1 MTIST
6 WAGVAAATALVFG
19 MPAAAG
25 AHAGPAARSASTAR
39 TLAIGPVL
47 HPFVR
52 IARGRGR
59 VAGPLES
66 ANWSGFIDGV
76 TVSGS
81 SLQTVG
87 ANFSS
92 VSASFTV
99 PKLSASSPPNSSNA
113 VWTGIGGVLGS
124 GGIVQ
129 AGVLESFKNQKN
141 QTYIPIVEDYPN
153 PIVPLSEPVSPG
165 DTLTVTITDT
175 TAGWTLTMSDSG
187 VTNNWSIGPK
197 PISSYYGAGAFVAPD
212 TQSAEWIDED
222 PFCGGTY
229 CKFATFSPANFS
241 AVTDTATSAVS
252 RTPLETIIVNRFGQ
266 AEVSVSPS
274 SIGSTTTVGGAYDSF
289 TVTRVSSSGHGP
301 HA

>member
-39 TLAIGPVL
+39 TLGPVL

-52 IARGRGR
+52 TARGRGR
-59 VAGPLES
+59 VAGSLHS

-76 TVSGS
+76 KLSSSG
-81 SLQTVG
+81 LQSVG
-87 ANFSS
+87 AHFSS

-99 PKLSASSPPNSSNA
+99 PQLSASSPTNSSNA
-113 VWTGIGGVLGS
+113 VWTGIGGVLGT

-141 QTYIPIVEDYPN
+141 QTYTPIVEDYPN

-175 TAGWTLTMSDSG
+175 SGGWTLTMSDS
-187 VTNNWSIGPK
+187 TKNWSIGPTD
-197 PISSYYGAGAFVAPD
+197 ISSWYAAGAFVAPD

-266 AEVSVSPS
+266 AEVSVASS
-274 SIGSTTTVGGAYDSF
+274 SIGSTKTAGGTYDPF
-289 TVTRVSSSGHGP
+289 TVTRVSSSGPGP

>member
-52 IARGRGR
+52 TARGRGR
-59 VAGPLES
+59 VAAPLES

-81 SLQTVG
+81 SLQSVG
-87 ANFSS
+87 AHFSS

-99 PKLSASSPPNSSNA
+99 PQLSASSPPNSSNA

-141 QTYIPIVEDYPN
+141 QTYTPIVEDYPN
-153 PIVPLSEPVSPG
+153 PIVPLPESVSPG

-175 TAGWTLTMSDSG
+175 SGGWTLTMSDS
-187 VTNNWSIGPK
+187 TKNWSIKGK
-197 PISSYYGAGAFVAPD
+197 LISSYYGVGAFVAPD
-212 TQSAEWIDED
+212 TKSAEWIDED

-266 AEVSVSPS
+266 AEVSVSSS

-289 TVTRVSSSGHGP
+289 TVTRLSSSGHGP

>member
-39 TLAIGPVL
+39 TLGPVL

-52 IARGRGR
+52 TARGRGR
-59 VAGPLES
+59 VAGSLHS

-76 TVSGS
+76 KLSSSG
-81 SLQTVG
+81 LQSVG
-87 ANFSS
+87 AHFSS

-99 PKLSASSPPNSSNA
+99 PQLSASSPTNSSNA
-113 VWTGIGGVLGS
+113 VWTGIGGVLGT

-141 QTYIPIVEDYPN
+141 QTYTPIVEDYPN

-175 TAGWTLTMSDSG
+175 SGSWTLTMSDS
-187 VTNNWSIGPK
+187 TKNWSIGPTD
-197 PISSYYGAGAFVAPD
+197 ISSWYAAGAFVAPD

-241 AVTDTATSAVS
+241 AVTDTATSANS

-266 AEVSVSPS
+266 AEVSVAPS
-274 SIGSTTTVGGAYDSF
+274 SIGSTATVGGAYDSF
-289 TVTRVSSSGHGP
+289 TVTRVSSSRHGP

>member
-25 AHAGPAARSASTAR
+25 AHAGPATRSASTAR

-52 IARGRGR
+52 TARGRGR
-59 VAGPLES
+59 VAAPLES

-76 TVSGS
+76 TLSGS
-81 SLQTVG
+81 SLQSVHAT
-87 ANFSS
+87 FTS

-99 PKLSASSPPNSSNA
+99 PQLSASSPTNSSNA

-141 QTYIPIVEDYPN
+141 QTYTPIVEDYPN

-175 TAGWTLTMSDSG
+175 SGGWTLTMSDSG
-187 VTNNWSIGPK
+187 TNSWSFGPTD
-197 PISSYYGAGAFVAPD
+197 ISSYYGAGAFVTPD

-241 AVTDTATSAVS
+241 AVKDTATSAVS

-266 AEVSVSPS
+266 PEVSVSPS
-274 SIGSTTTVGGAYDSF
+274 SIGSTTTAGGAYDSF
-289 TVTRVSSSGHGP
+289 TVTRGVSSSGHGP